1 MFVPLR
7 QLIWLFFLSVSHL
20 NIPAQT
26 VNLSSFQHTQR
37 WVSEYNFPVY
47 TNEKNVQDSIFAFTS
62 SSLKNKLNAKQV
74 NLPEKIEYD
83 YIGGFGKAKMKN
95 IKTDGPAN
103 DFELSILSFI
113 TRATAGFAIEWHMET
128 RILQNGQTIF
138 SNKTEHELEY
148 YNVYG
153 YMRPI
158 AWMSREEFIARMD
171 TLINEVLGNIEAL
184 PEKLVIGSYKQVEDE
199 VKRSMNSPARY
210 MMKTKGSFLDAGNYI
225 MSLQSD
231 TDTLTTINYKDGW
244 DQTATPVI
252 NTSEMAASFFKSI
265 TGIDMGYN
273 YKSRERRYGKLIYE
287 NGREIKLRMEWSEEK
302 QMYTDNTTGNIY
314 YRSPMVAEL
323 YEGDKVI
330 SHFTFQRKFPSTDS
344 NYTPTAGRV
353 ATYQL
358 DGNIRDMPLH
368 IEYDPSTS
376 YTILTHNGRVMITI
390 VMQNMNPDSRSVGG
404 QKLSK
409 NKVFITGSTGFK
421 PTFKNPDW
429 YNFYCDP
436 TISPRE
442 MEQYIDAI
450 LCLFFGIGKEKS

>member
-37 WVSEYNFPVY
+37 WVSAYNFPVY

-128 RILQNGQTIF
+128 RILQNGQRIF

-158 AWMSREEFIARMD
+158 AWMSREEFHIAA
-171 TLINEVLGNIEAL
+171 INKFWRASLFPKAECCVCYFPIR
-184 PEKLVIGSYKQVEDE
+184 PV
-199 VKRSMNSPARY
+199 VKRDENIICFP
-210 MMKTKGSFLDAGNYI
+210 GSVV
-225 MSLQSD
+225 Q
-231 TDTLTTINYKDGW
+231 
-244 DQTATPVI
+244 
-252 NTSEMAASFFKSI
+252 
-265 TGIDMGYN
+265 
-273 YKSRERRYGKLIYE
+273 
-287 NGREIKLRMEWSEEK
+287 
-302 QMYTDNTTGNIY
+302 
-314 YRSPMVAEL
+314 
-323 YEGDKVI
+323 
-330 SHFTFQRKFPSTDS
+330 
-344 NYTPTAGRV
+344 
-353 ATYQL
+353 
-358 DGNIRDMPLH
+358 
-368 IEYDPSTS
+368 
-376 YTILTHNGRVMITI
+376 
-390 VMQNMNPDSRSVGG
+390 
-404 QKLSK
+404 
-409 NKVFITGSTGFK
+409 
-421 PTFKNPDW
+421 
-429 YNFYCDP
+429 
-436 TISPRE
+436 
-442 MEQYIDAI
+442 
-450 LCLFFGIGKEKS
+450 